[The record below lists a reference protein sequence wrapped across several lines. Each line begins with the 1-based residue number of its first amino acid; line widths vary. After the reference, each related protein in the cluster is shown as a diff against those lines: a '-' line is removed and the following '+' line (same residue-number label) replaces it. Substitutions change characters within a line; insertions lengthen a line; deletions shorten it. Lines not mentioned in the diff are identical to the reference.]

1 MDSNKVNRQQNN
13 KMTDTRVLSAQINY
27 TTVALALC
35 GLIFLFYRP
44 DLVGEVSAGDAV
56 TFLALAGLLGRPIKK
71 LSEVNSKLQ
80 RGLAASED
88 VFEQLDSRV
97 QEDLGSIELKDPVGR
112 LEIRNLTF
120 GYQSSLP
127 SVLKNINLTVEP
139 GRTVALVGRSG
150 SGKTTLA
157 SLIARFY
164 DANEGEIRFDGIDL
178 KEIALKSLR
187 KQISVVSQQ
196 PTLFNDNLRNNIAY
210 GELSGVKDLSLIHI

>member
-1 MDSNKVNRQQNN
+1 MGDVTHVVSETVSGYREVKTFGGQEYEKSRFMDSNKVNRQQNN

-97 QEDLGSIELKDPVGR
+97 QEDLGSI
-112 LEIRNLTF
+112 
-120 GYQSSLP
+120 
-127 SVLKNINLTVEP
+127 
-139 GRTVALVGRSG
+139 
-150 SGKTTLA
+150 
-157 SLIARFY
+157 
-164 DANEGEIRFDGIDL
+164 
-178 KEIALKSLR
+178 
-187 KQISVVSQQ
+187 
-196 PTLFNDNLRNNIAY
+196 
-210 GELSGVKDLSLIHI
+210 LSLIHI